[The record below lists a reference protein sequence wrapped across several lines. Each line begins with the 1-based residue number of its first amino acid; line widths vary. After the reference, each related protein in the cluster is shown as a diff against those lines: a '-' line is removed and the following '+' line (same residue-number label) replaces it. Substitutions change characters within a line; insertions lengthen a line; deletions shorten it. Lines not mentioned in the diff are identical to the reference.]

1 MDIFV
6 KIIKI
11 MGKFFQNVFATL
23 VGIFLFIFF
32 IFLIIIGAGI
42 SSAFKSKPSI
52 SANAV
57 LKLNLNTS
65 IVDYHTK
72 DTNPFVAFN
81 KYFGSDTPAPIGLVQ
96 LKTALEAAAKDT
108 KIKGILLEATFPQ
121 TGYANIEEV
130 RNQLLAFKKSG
141 KFIISYGEFYE
152 EKGYYLSTTAS
163 EMYLNPTGIIDF
175 NGISAEYNFFKGA
188 LDKLEIK
195 PVIFKVGTFKS
206 AVEPFLLD
214 KMSEANRLQTHSFLG
229 SINNNVFGNIAAARK
244 ITSSQVKMAADS
256 LQGFKANTAL
266 QAKLIDKLGYYS
278 DVEKNIAQ
286 KLKLEKDKKINF
298 VNFEKYTS
306 TLDETEEAD
315 SDDAIAVLSA
325 EGEIVG
331 NGSDEGITSENF
343 IKQLTKLKEDEDVKA
358 IVLRINSPGGSALAS
373 DIMWNEIQQ
382 TRKTK
387 PVIASFSD
395 YAASGGYYMGMGTD
409 GIVAQ
414 PNTITGSIGI
424 FMMLFN
430 AENFLKNKLGIT
442 SDTVNTNAHSSFPSV
457 TLTMSDF
464 ENRLLQ
470 SSVNEGYHN
479 FTSKA
484 AAGRKMPIEKLK
496 AVAEGRVWSG
506 TQAKAIGLVDQL
518 GGLQQAI
525 ELAASKAKLKI
536 GKYNVQYAKQKKSF
550 WDKLMDKSE
559 ETAEATL
566 IQKTPLL
573 KTVKQIEKSFNQLQ
587 KTNGLQARMEYE
599 LHLR

>member
-1 MDIFV
+1 
-6 KIIKI
+6 

-42 SSAFKSKPSI
+42 SSAFKNKPSI
-52 SANAV
+52 STNAV

-72 DTNPFVAFN
+72 DTNPFGAFN
-81 KYFGSDTPAPIGLVQ
+81 KYFGSDTPAPIGLAQ
-96 LKTALEAAAKDT
+96 LKTTLEAAAKDT

-121 TGYANIEEV
+121 TGYANIEEA
-130 RNQLLAFKKSG
+130 RNLLLQFKKSG

-152 EKGYYLSTTAS
+152 EKGYYLSTAAN
-163 EMYLNPTGIIDF
+163 ELYLNPTGIIDF

-229 SINNNVFGNIAAARK
+229 SINNTIFDNIASSRK
-244 ITSSQVKMAADS
+244 MSLLQVKMAADS
-256 LQGFKANTAL
+256 LQGFRAKTAL
-266 QAKLIDKLGYYS
+266 TAKLIDKLGYFS
-278 DVEKNIAQ
+278 DVEKYIAQ
-286 KLKLEKDKKINF
+286 KIKLEKDKKINF
-298 VNFEKYTS
+298 VSLDKYNS
-306 TLDETEEAD
+306 TLDEPEEAD
-315 SDDAIAVLSA
+315 TDNAIAVLSA
-325 EGEIVG
+325 EGEIVA

-343 IKQLTKLKEDEDVKA
+343 VKQLTKLKEDKDVKA

-382 TRKTK
+382 TRKIK

-442 SDTVNTNAHSSFPSV
+442 TDTVNTNAHSNFPSV
-457 TLTMSDF
+457 TTTMSNF
-464 ENRLLQ
+464 ENQLLQ
-470 SSVNEGYHN
+470 SSVNEGYEN

-484 AAGRKMPIEKLK
+484 AAGRKIPIEKLK
-496 AVAEGRVWSG
+496 AIAEGRVWSG

-525 ELAASKAKLKI
+525 ELAASKAKLKA
-536 GKYNVQYAKQKKSF
+536 GNYNIEYAKQKKSF
-550 WDKLMDKSE
+550 WDELMDKSE
-559 ETAEATL
+559 ETAETKL
-566 IQKTPLL
+566 LHKTPLL
-573 KTVKQIEKSFNQLQ
+573 KTVRFIGKSFNNLQ
-587 KTNGLQARMEYE
+587 KTNGIQARMEYE
-599 LHLR
+599 IILR